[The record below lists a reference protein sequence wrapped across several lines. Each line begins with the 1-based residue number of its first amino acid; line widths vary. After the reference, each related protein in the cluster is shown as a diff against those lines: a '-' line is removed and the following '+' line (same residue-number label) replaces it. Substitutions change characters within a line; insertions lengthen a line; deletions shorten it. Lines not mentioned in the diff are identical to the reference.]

1 MKSLVIVESFT
12 KSKTI
17 QKYLGDDYIV
27 SYSSGHI
34 YNLPKESLGFNTNDW
49 KPSYIS
55 INDKIISKLRDYVKK
70 CDKVFLA
77 ADPDIEGEAIAY
89 HVKIALK
96 DLLKNKECHRIK
108 FNEITKPIILNAINN
123 PIDINMNI
131 VKAQETRRIVD
142 RLIGYRISPIL
153 WNKFNNNYLSAGR
166 VQLASLLICINQM
179 NKIIKKEITPL
190 WTISCKM
197 KIKDVSSIQA
207 YMYKDGELYK
217 SDNEN
222 DTITI
227 MNSFNINDKYKIEYI
242 KKESRT
248 YPSAPYTTTT
258 MQQDAYN
265 SHKITSK
272 KTMQLAQDLYENG
285 LITYMRTDSTNISN
299 DAKNI
304 ILNYIKKNYGE
315 DNAKYRTFKT
325 KVINAQEA
333 HEAIRITNPENT
345 DINNAFTNI
354 TPYHIKLYNL
364 IWRRCISSLMADAEY
379 IDINISFK
387 KEEEFK
393 STKTFL
399 TKPGYLLVLSPDKKI
414 EDYTDFIKNIEKNKI
429 AIAKE
434 FLSKPEISNIPSMFN
449 EVALIKKLEKEGI
462 GRPSTYAATIEKIL
476 TKKYVELGSN
486 PHQILELNE
495 YIKKDANIN
504 KNIIK
509 INIGG
514 KEKDLLIP
522 TEIGIL
528 ICEYLATISPYLCDL
543 KFTALMENELDEIM
557 TGANNLVILNNLNNK
572 INNTLS
578 ISANDNKTFIGS
590 NTCQSLSN
598 LTKIGESSIINTKY
612 GYCYYNADIK
622 KYTNIESY
630 LSWKKIKVDKLEKK
644 DIEFIASLPKKITL
658 DGKILYLHLGK
669 YGLYLKDESNNN
681 IKLDK
686 KKWIDYI

>member
-1 MKSLVIVESFT
+1 MKSLVIVESYT

-34 YNLPKESLGFNTNDW
+34 YNLPKETLGFNIDDW

-55 INDKIISKLRDYVKK
+55 INAKIIKKLREYVKQCDKIY
-70 CDKVFLA
+70 LA

-89 HVKIALK
+89 HIKCALK
-96 DLLKNKECHRIK
+96 DLLKKKECYRIK
-108 FNEITKPIILNAINN
+108 FNEITKPIILDAIAN

-153 WNKFNNNYLSAGR
+153 WSKFNNNYLSAGR

-179 NKIIKKEITPL
+179 NKIINKELTPL
-190 WTISCKM
+190 WTVSCKM
-197 KIKDVSSIQA
+197 KIKSIPLIQA
-207 YMYKDGELYK
+207 NMYRNNELFK
-217 SDNEN
+217 SENEN
-222 DTITI
+222 DVISI
-227 MNSFNINDKYKIEYI
+227 MKSLKTDDKYNIEYT
-242 KKESRT
+242 KKESKT

-265 SHKITSK
+265 NHKITSK

-285 LITYMRTDSTNISN
+285 LITYMRTDSTNISE
-299 DAKNI
+299 DAKNL
-304 ILNYIKKNYGE
+304 ILNYIKKTYGE
-315 DNAKYRTFKT
+315 ENAKYRTFKT
-325 KVINAQEA
+325 KVVNAQEA
-333 HEAIRITNPENT
+333 HEAIRVTNPSNI

-354 TPYHIKLYNL
+354 TPYHTKLYNL
-364 IWRRCISSLMADAEY
+364 IWKRCIACLMADAEY
-379 IDINISFK
+379 RDINITLK
-387 KEEEFK
+387 KDEEFRCTK
-393 STKTFL
+393 SFL

-414 EDYTDFIKNIEKNKI
+414 EDFKNFIEDIENNKI

-434 FLSKPEISNIPSMFN
+434 FLSKPEINNIPSMFN

-476 TKKYVELGSN
+476 SKKYVELGSN

-495 YIKKDANIN
+495 YIKKNIGID

-528 ICEYLATISPYLCDL
+528 ICDYLKVISPYLCDL

-557 TGANNLVILNNLNNK
+557 TGANNIDILNNLNDK
-572 INNTLS
+572 INNTIA
-578 ISANDNKTFIGS
+578 ISANDNKSFI
-590 NTCQSLSN
+590 TLSN
-598 LTKIGESSIINTKY
+598 ELPKSPIINTKY
-612 GYCYYNADIK
+612 GYCYYHSDTK

-644 DIEFIASLPKKITL
+644 DIDFLASLPKKIVI
-658 DGKILYLHLGK
+658 DNKIFYINIGK

-686 KKWIDYI
+686 KKWDDLI

>member
-1 MKSLVIVESFT
+1 MKSLVIVESYT

-17 QKYLGDDYIV
+17 QKYLGEDFIV

-34 YNLPKESLGFNTNDW
+34 YNLPKETLGFNTDDW
-49 KPSYIS
+49 KPTYIS
-55 INDKIISKLRDYVKK
+55 INTKIISKLRDYVKQ
-70 CDKVFLA
+70 CDKIYLA

-89 HVKIALK
+89 HVKCALK
-96 DLLKNKECHRIK
+96 DLLKGKECHRIK
-108 FNEITKPIILNAINN
+108 FNEITKPIILDAITN
-123 PIDINMNI
+123 PINVDMNI

-153 WNKFNNNYLSAGR
+153 WSKFNNNYLSAGR

-179 NKIIKKEITPL
+179 NKIIKKELSPL
-190 WTISCKM
+190 WNISCKM
-197 KIKDVSSIQA
+197 KMKSMPLIQA
-207 YMYKDGELYK
+207 NMYRNNELFK
-217 SDNEN
+217 TEN
-222 DTITI
+222 DDEVITI
-227 MNSFNINDKYKIEYI
+227 MNSLNIDDKYKIEFT
-242 KKESRT
+242 KKESKT

-265 SHKITSK
+265 THKITSK

-285 LITYMRTDSTNISN
+285 LITYMRTDSTNISG
-299 DAKNI
+299 DAKNL
-304 ILNYIKKNYGE
+304 ILNYIKKTYGE

-325 KVINAQEA
+325 KVVNAQEA
-333 HEAIRITNPENT
+333 HEAIRVTNPSNT
-345 DINNAFTNI
+345 DISNAFTNI

-364 IWRRCISSLMADAEY
+364 IWKRCISCLMADAEY
-379 IDINISFK
+379 MDINITFK
-387 KEEEFK
+387 KTEEFK
-393 STKTFL
+393 STKSFL
-399 TKPGYLLVLSPDKKI
+399 TKLGYLLVLSPDKKI
-414 EDYTDFIKNIEKNKI
+414 EDFKNFVEDIENNKI

-495 YIKKDANIN
+495 YIKKNTAID

-528 ICEYLATISPYLCDL
+528 ICDYLKVISPYLCDL

-557 TGANNLVILNNLNNK
+557 TGANNIEILNNLNDK
-572 INNTLS
+572 INNTIT
-578 ISANDNKTFIGS
+578 ISANDNKSFATTTISSGIPGS
-590 NTCQSLSN
+590 SMSP
-598 LTKIGESSIINTKY
+598 IINTKY
-612 GYCYYNADIK
+612 GYCYYHTDTK

-630 LSWKKIKVDKLEKK
+630 LTWKKIKADKLEKR
-644 DIEFIASLPKKITL
+644 DIDFLASLPKKIVIDNKTL
-658 DGKILYLHLGK
+658 YINIGK

-686 KKWIDYI
+686 KKWGDYI

>member
-1 MKSLVIVESFT
+1 MKSLVIVESYT

-34 YNLPKESLGFNTNDW
+34 YNLPKETLGFNIDDW

-55 INDKIISKLRDYVKK
+55 INTKIIKKLREYVKQCDKIY
-70 CDKVFLA
+70 LA

-89 HVKIALK
+89 HIKCALK
-96 DLLKNKECHRIK
+96 DLLKKKECYRIK
-108 FNEITKPIILNAINN
+108 FNEITKPIILGAIEN

-153 WNKFNNNYLSAGR
+153 WSKFNNNYLSAGR

-179 NKIIKKEITPL
+179 NKIINKELIPL
-190 WTISCKM
+190 WSISCKM
-197 KIKDVSSIQA
+197 KIKSIPLIQA
-207 YMYKDGELYK
+207 NMYRNNELFK
-217 SDNEN
+217 SENEN
-222 DTITI
+222 DVISI
-227 MNSFNINDKYKIEYI
+227 MKSFKTDDKYNIEYT
-242 KKESRT
+242 KKESKT

-258 MQQDAYN
+258 MQQDVYN
-265 SHKITSK
+265 TYKISSK

-285 LITYMRTDSTNISN
+285 LITYMRTDSTNISE
-299 DAKNI
+299 DAKNL
-304 ILNYIKKNYGE
+304 ILNYIKKTYGE
-315 DNAKYRTFKT
+315 ENAKYRTFKT
-325 KVINAQEA
+325 KVVNAQEA
-333 HEAIRITNPENT
+333 HEAIRVTNPSNI

-354 TPYHIKLYNL
+354 TPYHTKLYNL
-364 IWRRCISSLMADAEY
+364 IWKRCIACLMTDAEY
-379 IDINISFK
+379 MDINITLK
-387 KEEEFK
+387 KDEEFRCTK
-393 STKTFL
+393 SFL

-414 EDYTDFIKNIEKNKI
+414 EDFKNFIEDIENNKI

-434 FLSKPEISNIPSMFN
+434 FLSKPEINNIPSMFN
-449 EVALIKKLEKEGI
+449 EVALIKNLEKEGI

-486 PHQILELNE
+486 PHQTLELNE
-495 YIKKDANIN
+495 YIKKDINID

-522 TEIGIL
+522 TETGIL
-528 ICEYLATISPYLCDL
+528 ICDYLKIISPYLCDL

-557 TGANNLVILNNLNNK
+557 TGANNIDILNNLNNK
-572 INNTLS
+572 INNTIA
-578 ISANDNKTFIGS
+578 ISANDNKSFI
-590 NTCQSLSN
+590 TLSN
-598 LTKIGESSIINTKY
+598 ELPKSPIINTKY
-612 GYCYYNADIK
+612 GYCYYHSDTK

-644 DIEFIASLPKKITL
+644 DIDFLASLPKKIVI
-658 DGKILYLHLGK
+658 DNKIFYINIGK

-686 KKWIDYI
+686 KKWDDLI

>member
-1 MKSLVIVESFT
+1 MKSLVIVESYT

-34 YNLPKESLGFNTNDW
+34 YNLPKETLGFNTNDW
-49 KPSYIS
+49 KPSYNS
-55 INDKIISKLRDYVKK
+55 INAKIIKKLREYVKQCDKIY
-70 CDKVFLA
+70 LA

-89 HVKIALK
+89 HIKCALK
-96 DLLKNKECHRIK
+96 DLLKKKECYRIK
-108 FNEITKPIILNAINN
+108 FNEITKPIILDAIEN

-153 WNKFNNNYLSAGR
+153 WSKFNNNYLSAGR

-179 NKIIKKEITPL
+179 NKIINKELIPL
-190 WTISCKM
+190 WSISCKM
-197 KIKDVSSIQA
+197 KIKSIPLIQA
-207 YMYKDGELYK
+207 NMYRNNELFK
-217 SDNEN
+217 SENEN
-222 DTITI
+222 DVISI
-227 MNSFNINDKYKIEYI
+227 MKSLKTDDKYNIEYT
-242 KKESRT
+242 KKESKT

-265 SHKITSK
+265 NHKITSK

-285 LITYMRTDSTNISN
+285 LITYMRTDSTNISE
-299 DAKNI
+299 DAKNL
-304 ILNYIKKNYGE
+304 ILNYIKKTYGE
-315 DNAKYRTFKT
+315 ENAKYRTFKT
-325 KVINAQEA
+325 KVVNAQEA
-333 HEAIRITNPENT
+333 HEAIRVTNPSNI

-354 TPYHIKLYNL
+354 TPYHTKLYNL
-364 IWRRCISSLMADAEY
+364 IWKRCIACLMANAEY
-379 IDINISFK
+379 TDINITLK
-387 KEEEFK
+387 KDEEFRCTK
-393 STKTFL
+393 SFL

-414 EDYTDFIKNIEKNKI
+414 EDFKNFIEDIENNKI

-434 FLSKPEISNIPSMFN
+434 FISKPEINNIPSMFN
-449 EVALIKKLEKEGI
+449 EVALIKNLEKEGI

-476 TKKYVELGSN
+476 SKKYVELGSN

-495 YIKKDANIN
+495 YIKKDIN
-504 KNIIK
+504 TDKNIIK

-528 ICEYLATISPYLCDL
+528 ICDYLKVISPYLCDL

-557 TGANNLVILNNLNNK
+557 TGANNIDILNNLNDK
-572 INNTLS
+572 INNTIA
-578 ISANDNKTFIGS
+578 ISANDNKSFI
-590 NTCQSLSN
+590 TLSN
-598 LTKIGESSIINTKY
+598 ELPKSPIINTKY
-612 GYCYYNADIK
+612 GYCYYHSDTK

-644 DIEFIASLPKKITL
+644 DIDFLASLPKKIVI
-658 DGKILYLHLGK
+658 DNKIFYINIGK

-686 KKWIDYI
+686 KKWDDLI